1 MVVYIEVWW
10 PIVVPPLRV
19 RISAQRW
26 FEGGRSRS
34 VKYVTK
40 KVRKHYRPRLANKG
54 FCLIVSYI
62 FFL

>member
-1 MVVYIEVWW
+1 M
-10 PIVVPPLRV
+10 VPPLRV